1 MKNKSLIILLIVS
14 AFLRLWWVA
23 YTEFIYE
30 DAHITFRY
38 AENLAEGRGFVYN
51 EGERVYGT
59 TTPLLT
65 LILAAYKIA
74 GRSLPS
80 AAVSIGLIASLWT
93 IGILYKMFE
102 YMWFPKGAI
111 FTILSLIILSDKII
125 VRDMGGMETPL
136 ILLFMAASLYCMVRG
151 RDTWAGVFCGLLL
164 WTRID
169 TVTWVGLLAL
179 YTWWFRRGFP
189 IKLVVTCALVYLPW
203 LIFAQLYFGSIIPYT
218 ILAKAHAYGHNQ
230 APIWD
235 RAIRYINFF
244 TPISLPGFNSG
255 QLKWALIFSATVAAV
270 GAYHMTYRK
279 WFLLPPVYFLLESAR
294 IIVMG
299 QTFEARYFI
308 PTFFIFLIMFGS
320 GAWILWNRIY
330 SSFRGQSAVVAVG
343 MFFLLCMDGL
353 QSEANYHLDM
363 QRFVY
368 NGSLKPMGEWID
380 ANTPAD
386 SSVLL
391 EPLGYAGYYARR
403 HMIDEVGLVS
413 PQVLEFENQHGFNT
427 FDLIAHL
434 QTDYLI
440 LHCDDGMFAST
451 SGVHAMKN
459 YRVVYESNP
468 LNFDWQSPGGG
479 FDRAACYQVWERITE

>member
-1 MKNKSLIILLIVS
+1 MKNKSLIVLLILA

-23 YTEFIYE
+23 YTGFIYE
-30 DAHITFRY
+30 DANITFRY

-51 EGERVYGT
+51 DGERVYGT

-65 LILAAYKIA
+65 LILTLYKAAGYNL
-74 GRSLPS
+74 SW
-80 AAVSIGLIASLWT
+80 AAVYIGLVASLFT

-111 FTILSLIILSDKII
+111 VTILSLIILSDKII

-136 ILLFMAASLYCMVRG
+136 LLLFMTASLYCMVKG
-151 RDTWAGVFCGLLL
+151 KDTWAGLFCGLLL

-169 TVTWVGLLAL
+169 SATWVGLLAL

-203 LIFAQLYFGSIIPYT
+203 LIFAQFYFGSIIPYT
-218 ILAKAHAYGHNQ
+218 ILAKAHAYGVNQ
-230 APIWD
+230 PPIWD

-244 TPISLPGFNSG
+244 TPISLPDFNAG
-255 QLKWALIFSATVAAV
+255 QLKWALIFGATIAAV

-279 WFLLPPVYFLLESAR
+279 WFVLPPVYFLLESAR

-308 PTFFIFLIMFGS
+308 PTFFIFLIMLGS
-320 GAWILWNRIY
+320 GAWILIHRIH
-330 SSFRGQSAVVAVG
+330 SSWIWPVATWLITT
-343 MFFLLCMDGL
+343 FLLLWMVGI
-353 QSEANYHLDM
+353 QHEANYHRDT
-363 QRFVY
+363 QRYVY

-380 ANTPAD
+380 ANTPTD
-386 SSVLL
+386 STVLL

-413 PQVLEFENQHGFNT
+413 PQVVEFEKQHGFNT
-427 FDLIAHL
+427 FDLIASL
-434 QTDYLI
+434 QTDYLV
-440 LHCDDGMFAST
+440 LHCDDGMRAAEA
-451 SGVHAMKN
+451 GNLAMKN
-459 YRVVYESNP
+459 YRPVYETNP
-468 LNFDWQSPGGG
+468 LNFDWRGSSGG